1 MATLEFE
8 ALKSKY
14 EGFARPTAVIQVNDK
29 PIVSAK
35 STLRVSDI
43 EVDLTCGYE
52 ASIATFRIFNVYNTA
67 KAQFETEAV
76 QKFINL
82 GSKVEIYLG
91 YGNQATLVFVG
102 LIAKVSYQMLEY
114 DVPCI
119 QVTAMDAKSIMMA
132 GNYSRQMTARQFTD
146 AVQEILNRAPYAR
159 LKSMGIIQ
167 NVQVTQGLHVPAE
180 SGANAAQTIEMV
192 AESDYE
198 FLVKLAKRNNY
209 EFFCECG
216 TVIFRKAK
224 EVRMPLLTLTPSM
237 GVYQFEV
244 EYDITGLSETIYARS
259 TDPDKAK
266 LIESKGKFSNKISL
280 GNKAKPLLKGSERVY
295 IDPTISSKEEAQDR
309 VDSLMED
316 MAFRYGSLNMDMVG
330 LPELKPGY
338 FLDMQCM
345 GEGPSNVF
353 YMMEV
358 HHSLRSSG
366 GYSTHITGKTNA
378 ML

>member
-1 MATLEFE
+1 
-8 ALKSKY
+8 
-14 EGFARPTAVIQVNDK
+14 
-29 PIVSAK
+29 
-35 STLRVSDI
+35 
-43 EVDLTCGYE
+43 
-52 ASIATFRIFNVYNTA
+52 
-67 KAQFETEAV
+67 
-76 QKFINL
+76 
-82 GSKVEIYLG
+82 
-91 YGNQATLVFVG
+91 
-102 LIAKVSYQMLEY
+102 
-114 DVPCI
+114 
-119 QVTAMDAKSIMMA
+119 
-132 GNYSRQMTARQFTD
+132 
-146 AVQEILNRAPYAR
+146 
-159 LKSMGIIQ
+159 
-167 NVQVTQGLHVPAE
+167 
-180 SGANAAQTIEMV
+180 
-192 AESDYE
+192 
-198 FLVKLAKRNNY
+198 
-209 EFFCECG
+209 
-216 TVIFRKAK
+216 
-224 EVRMPLLTLTPSM
+224 MPLLTLTPSM
-237 GVYQFEV
+237 GVFQFEV